1 MRQRILL
8 IVLGIVILLAI
19 YTFFIRKP
27 SNRIG
32 KTVTKAKSQVIEKAA
47 VVKEKTTAVTEKVTA
62 IKPVKEITKVV
73 KEPVKAVIN
82 AIKPKSDSVQ
92 IESESEIGK
101 WGTDPFV
108 RDWVMSTE
116 MSSLKL
122 KAITQSGNRAYVL
135 INDQIL
141 ESGEIISGKKI
152 VSIES
157 DKVILEQG
165 GKTFTLLLGQ

>member
-8 IVLGIVILLAI
+8 IVLGVVILLAI

-27 SNRIG
+27 GARVG
-32 KTVTKAKSQVIEKAA
+32 RQVAKTKSKVSEKVTS
-47 VVKEKTTAVTEKVTA
+47 VKEKVESV
-62 IKPVKEITKVV
+62 KPVKEVAKIV
-73 KEPVKAVIN
+73 KEPVKTVVNIV
-82 AIKPKSDSVQ
+82 KPKTDSVY

-101 WGTDPFV
+101 WGSDPFV
-108 RDWVMSTE
+108 RDWVLSTE
-116 MSSLKL
+116 MSNLKL
-122 KAITQSGNRAYVL
+122 KAITQSGSRAYAL

-141 ESGEIISGKKI
+141 EAGEIISGKKI

-165 GKTFTLLLGQ
+165 GKTYTLLLGQ